1 MWSMSN
7 PALGATVVTLASLT
21 LITTCAST
29 TPAARPQPVASA
41 QVDQQHLA
49 ELDQLIADVEK
60 NLGATRMSATQAEAF
75 AQQREQQLS
84 DFRAKLGPAI
94 PATPEATPGAKA
106 SPESPQSEAVQ
117 RALLAFEA
125 RAAHADA
132 LLQLRKAQVA
142 AREARLAKLQLE
154 RRLAALPVAAAG
166 QSTREQ
172 QLEAAKQRL
181 TRADQEVAELTGA
194 EHEAEARSQQALSDY
209 RSARAADP
217 SSPDSGPEA
226 PHVSNPSAGSS

>member
-7 PALGATVVTLASLT
+7 SALGGTVVTLASLT
-21 LITTCAST
+21 LITACAST
-29 TPAARPQPVASA
+29 MPAPRRQPVASA

-49 ELDQLIADVEK
+49 ELDQLIADVTK
-60 NLGATRMSATQAEAF
+60 NLGATRMSATQAETF
-75 AQQREQQLS
+75 AQARQQQLA
-84 DFRAKLGPAI
+84 DFRAKLGLPA
-94 PATPEATPGAKA
+94 PATPKATPGAEA
-106 SPESPQSEAVQ
+106 SPEPPQNEAVQ
-117 RALLAFEA
+117 RALFAFEA

-166 QSTREQ
+166 PSAHER
-172 QLEAAKQRL
+172 QLEAAKQRV
-181 TRADQEVAELTGA
+181 TRADQDVAELTGA
-194 EHEAEARSQQALSDY
+194 EHEAEARSHEALNDY

-217 SSPDSGPEA
+217 SSPESDPEA
-226 PHVSNPSAGSS
+226 PNVSDQSAGSS